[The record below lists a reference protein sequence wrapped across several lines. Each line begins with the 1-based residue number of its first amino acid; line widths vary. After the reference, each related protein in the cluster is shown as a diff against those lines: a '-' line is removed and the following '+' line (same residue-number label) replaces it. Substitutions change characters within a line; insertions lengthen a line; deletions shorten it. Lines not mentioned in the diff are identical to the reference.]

1 MKVVPGELDICNY
14 CNRRLQRSK
23 FNRWRFHKI
32 TKRKRTISKILT
44 Y

>member
-14 CNRRLQRSK
+14 CNRRLQR
-23 FNRWRFHKI
+23 RRRFHKI